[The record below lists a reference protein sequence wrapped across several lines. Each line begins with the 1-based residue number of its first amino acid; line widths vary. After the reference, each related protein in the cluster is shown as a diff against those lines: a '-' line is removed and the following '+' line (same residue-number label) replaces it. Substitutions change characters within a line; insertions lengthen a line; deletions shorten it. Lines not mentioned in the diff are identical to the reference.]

1 MFFDEFQIDTGCE
14 NSEKKKWIHHFD
26 DVKLIIFVASLIE
39 YDQLLAEDD
48 HTNRMKESVNLFQTI
63 LNYQCFKNT
72 PIILFL
78 NKKDIL
84 EEKIKSGKNPV
95 QDFFPDCPGNDYE
108 SAETYFKELFIA
120 QNPNPEERDIYPHF
134 TCALDRNNI
143 QVVTTAVQVVIRI
156 LGGCIECTL

>member
-1 MFFDEFQIDTGCE
+1 
-14 NSEKKKWIHHFD
+14 
-26 DVKLIIFVASLIE
+26 
-39 YDQLLAEDD
+39 
-48 HTNRMKESVNLFQTI
+48 MKESVNLFQTI

-108 SAETYFKELFIA
+108 SAVTYFQELFVT
-120 QNPNPEERDIYPHF
+120 QNPNPEERDIHPHI
-134 TCALDRNNI
+134 TCAFDRNNI
-143 QVVTTAVQVVIRI
+143 KVVIIAVQVVIGLLNNKFR
-156 LGGCIECTL
+156 GMCG

>member
-1 MFFDEFQIDTGCE
+1 
-14 NSEKKKWIHHFD
+14 
-26 DVKLIIFVASLIE
+26 
-39 YDQLLAEDD
+39 
-48 HTNRMKESVNLFQTI
+48 MKESVSLFRTI
-63 LNYQCFKNT
+63 LNYQWFKNT
-72 PIILFL
+72 PVILLL
-78 NKKDIL
+78 NKKDVL
-84 EEKIKSGKNPV
+84 EEKINSGRNPV
-95 QDFFPDCPGNDYE
+95 QNFFPDCPGNDYE